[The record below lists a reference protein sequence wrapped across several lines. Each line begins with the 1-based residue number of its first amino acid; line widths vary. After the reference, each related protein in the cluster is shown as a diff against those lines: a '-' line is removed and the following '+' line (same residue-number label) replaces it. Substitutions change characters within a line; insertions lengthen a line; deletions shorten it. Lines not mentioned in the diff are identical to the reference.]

1 MEDEIIMNDMN
12 EQKFIKD
19 VIYENRKKKQM
30 TQEQLADLLNVSNK
44 TISKWERGIGY
55 PDMTLIPTLA
65 KVLDISI
72 SDLFNV
78 KEASPQKLAGEEVY
92 NPEVIIKFQVG
103 MFISLVL
110 LIVSIAFPVCFL
122 LLTHGVVT
130 ITVGYIL
137 GTIMFLAS
145 TICASITSY
154 RFYCFFYTK
163 PYKKN
168 YIIIFIKDSFSY
180 MLTIYVLLTLLVLF
194 IPSDFV
200 SVLTRIILYLTFSLP
215 LLSFCKKLKLKL
227 YKNRINIILAIV
239 SAILAITTIIFM
251 ICHNQMWYV
260 LLLIISQT
268 INYTIM
274 FLQTKIIGTEGES
287 N

>member
-1 MEDEIIMNDMN
+1 MNEMN

-65 KVLDISI
+65 KVLDINI

-110 LIVSIAFPVCFL
+110 LIVSIVFPVCFL
-122 LLTHGVVT
+122 LLMNK
-130 ITVGYIL
+130 IRIIIIGYAL
-137 GTIMFLAS
+137 GIIMFLAS
-145 TICASITSY
+145 TICASITAY
-154 RFYCFFYTK
+154 RFYCFFCTK

-168 YIIIFIKDSFSY
+168 YIIIFIKDFFSY
-180 MLTIYVLLTLLVLF
+180 ILTIYVLLTLLALF
-194 IPSDFV
+194 IPNDFV
-200 SVLTRIILYLTFSLP
+200 SALVRIILYLTFALP
-215 LLSFCKKLKLKL
+215 VLSFSKKLKLKL
-227 YKNRINIILAIV
+227 NKKRINIILFIV
-239 SAILAITTIIFM
+239 STILAITTIILM
-251 ICHNQMWYV
+251 ICHNLMWYV